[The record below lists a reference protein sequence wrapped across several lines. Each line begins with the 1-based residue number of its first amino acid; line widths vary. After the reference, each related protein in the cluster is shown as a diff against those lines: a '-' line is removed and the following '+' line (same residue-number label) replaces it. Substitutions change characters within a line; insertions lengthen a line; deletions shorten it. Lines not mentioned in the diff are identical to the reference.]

1 MRGVEGL
8 VESVGAAQD
17 VSIKPHGS
25 LQLAP
30 LILQNSQRGNHGL
43 RALDVQLHTERR
55 WLKKERRRSRRR
67 WGGGGGGGEPLHTE
81 RRWREGEREREI
93 TRTWDPSS

>member
-17 VSIKPHGS
+17 VAIKPHGS

-30 LILQNSQRGNHGL
+30 LLLQNSQCGNHGL

-55 WLKKERRRSRRR
+55 WLKKEKKKQKEV
-67 WGGGGGGGEPLHTE
+67 GGGGGGRAAH
-81 RRWREGEREREI
+81 
-93 TRTWDPSS
+93 